1 MLQYI
6 PCISLPPAKLRR
18 ISWIDGISQLSLMNR
33 LCLGFAFKSASTLQC
48 PNTML
53 FQLFT
58 AQITAHPTAQCT
70 CHCHWLHPALYFPLL
85 CCPNTAWGRRRRSGG
100 SPPACHR
107 SPPACPPA
115 AHRPLPAAQ
124 SAKVKEGLST
134 LEGSIIPPHGF
145 SFPEMNT
152 VQGFL
157 IIWRNKDISVGGGK
171 SYIKKLRI
179 SLQNYCRV

>member
-18 ISWIDGISQLSLMNR
+18 ISWINGISQLSLMNR

-85 CCPNTAWGRRRRSGG
+85 CCPKTAWGRRRRSGG
-100 SPPACHR
+100 SPSAW
-107 SPPACPPA
+107 PPELPGLPTGCPPPTT
-115 AHRPLPAAQ
+115 RRTVSQ
-124 SAKVKEGLST
+124 SKGGVINVRRFNYTTTRLQ
-134 LEGSIIPPHGF
+134 F
-145 SFPEMNT
+145 SRDEHSARLFDNMA
-152 VQGFL
+152 
-157 IIWRNKDISVGGGK
+157 
-171 SYIKKLRI
+171 
-179 SLQNYCRV
+179 